1 MRTTLLRTATLL
13 AGFLWLAF
21 AAAAQERS
29 VQGTVF
35 DADGKTPLVGVT
47 VIVRGAPTRGT
58 VSGADGKY
66 SIRAKEGEE
75 LTFTYLGYEQTTQ
88 RIGGGKT
95 RLDVTMQPKA
105 EAIEGIVVTALGM
118 TREQKALGYAV
129 SKVDNQDL
137 TAAVSNNWLDAL
149 SGKVAGLNFDHAS
162 SGPGGSL
169 RVTLRGESTVNMD
182 NNTALFVIDG
192 VPMSSGMTAMG
203 GAAYNNTDAGVD
215 YGNGA
220 ADLNPEDIDNVSVL
234 KGPAATALYGSR
246 AANGAIVITTKA
258 GRSTKGLGITFS
270 SNFSFER
277 AGYWPDFQDEYGPGN
292 NGARTYSFYTV
303 KAEQST
309 TGQAA
314 SRTYSRYTWGPRYE
328 GQKLYQWAS
337 YDPQTGMYTP
347 LDFKPRDW
355 YKGFFETGATY
366 KNSVSISGNNG
377 RGGSIR
383 VSFTDVRN
391 TWIVPN
397 TGYKTQSFSVSF
409 AQKLRFVELAGKVNY
424 YRKDSDNLP
433 MIGYSTSSPTYT
445 LLWSRNNLDIRWYE
459 QEYRQTFTGDPA
471 TRIVYPY
478 ALNNLSDNPYS
489 QAYEQLNTM
498 DRDRVY
504 GNVSAT
510 FDIYKGLKLMLR
522 TGLDMNREFRTRRK
536 PFGTLSNLNGY
547 YRQQNV
553 ENTEMNNDFLLTYE
567 RPLGKFHVNASFGG
581 NSMYQQARVVTSTA
595 EDLLTEGVYNLS
607 NAKSGVITKSQHT
620 RKMVNSLYGL
630 VQLSYDDCLFLDIT
644 GRNDWSSALAPG
656 HWSFFYP
663 SVSASWVLTDTKA
676 LGLRDR
682 MPWLSFLKLR
692 ASWANVG
699 NDTNAFVI
707 NNYYSVTDF
716 SSGYF
721 LPTTWA
727 LYDMKPENVES
738 WEFGLEAKFLR
749 NRITLDAAFYN
760 NTTTDQII
768 NTPVD
773 YSTGVGSKYINAG
786 EIRNRGVELASR
798 LQPVRTKN
806 FNWDINLTWSK
817 NWNKV
822 ISLAPGVDSW
832 VISSGARGQVIATPG
847 GTLGDLYG
855 YGYAKAPEGSYIL
868 NTDGSRTDVSGQTV
882 IDEYGYPVLSTDER
896 IKMGNIQPD
905 WRAGFSTS
913 LKYKGVRLS
922 AAFAAQWGGMAYSL
936 TNAQLSRQ
944 GKLTNTLYG
953 RYGGVLHEGV
963 VARGLDAQGNMVYN
977 PNTTVTEN
985 VVTYYLD
992 RVYSMNNVETSTFDT
1007 SYLKLRELR
1016 LEWTLPKKWVAR
1028 TRVLQDATV
1037 AVFGTNLF
1045 CWTKWPF
1052 YDPEVGTLN
1061 GASITRGFETASYPM
1076 TRTYGF
1082 NIKLSF

>member
-1 MRTTLLRTATLL
+1 MARSPICRSYRLNLKHIQNENNTTTNSDPPGRFSL
-13 AGFLWLAF
+13 AGV
-21 AAAAQERS
+21 RS
-29 VQGTVF
+29 RSPGTFGTGNRVRRRRENPARRCDGNRQG
-35 DADGKTPLVGVT
+35 
-47 VIVRGAPTRGT
+47 RSHRGT

-309 TGQAA
+309 IGQAA

-347 LDFKPRDW
+347 LDFRPRDW

-868 NTDGSRTDVSGQTV
+868 NTDGSRTDVAGQTV

-896 IKMGNIQPD
+896 IKMGNVQPTGAPASRPRSNT
-905 WRAGFSTS
+905 RA
-913 LKYKGVRLS
+913 S
-922 AAFAAQWGGMAYSL
+922 A
-936 TNAQLSRQ
+936 
-944 GKLTNTLYG
+944 
-953 RYGGVLHEGV
+953 
-963 VARGLDAQGNMVYN
+963 
-977 PNTTVTEN
+977 
-985 VVTYYLD
+985 
-992 RVYSMNNVETSTFDT
+992 
-1007 SYLKLRELR
+1007 
-1016 LEWTLPKKWVAR
+1016 
-1028 TRVLQDATV
+1028 
-1037 AVFGTNLF
+1037 
-1045 CWTKWPF
+1045 
-1052 YDPEVGTLN
+1052 
-1061 GASITRGFETASYPM
+1061 
-1076 TRTYGF
+1076 
-1082 NIKLSF
+1082 

>member
-1 MRTTLLRTATLL
+1 MRTKLLRTATLL
-13 AGFLWLAF
+13 AGFLWLAI

-29 VQGTVF
+29 VEGTVF
-35 DADGKTPLVGVT
+35 DGDGKTPLVGVT
-47 VIVRGAPTRGT
+47 VLVKGAPTRGT
-58 VSGADGKY
+58 VTGADGRY

-75 LTFTYLGYEQTTQ
+75 LIFTYLGYEETTL

-95 RLDVTMQPKA
+95 RLDVTMRPKA
-105 EAIEGIVVTALGM
+105 EQIEGVVVTALGM

-129 SKVDNQDL
+129 SKVGNDDL

-162 SGPGGSL
+162 SGPGGSI

-258 GRSTKGLGITFS
+258 GRATKGLGISFS

-303 KAEQST
+303 KADQST
-309 TGQAA
+309 TGEAA

-328 GQKLYQWAS
+328 GQKAYQWAS
-337 YDPQTGMYTP
+337 YDPDTKMYTP

-366 KNSVSISGNNG
+366 KNSVAISGNNG
-377 RGGSIR
+377 KGGSIR
-383 VSFTDVRN
+383 VSFTDTRN

-397 TGYKTQSFSVSF
+397 TGYKSQSFSASF
-409 AQKLRFVELAGKVNY
+409 AQKLRIVELAGKVNY

-445 LLWSRNNLDIRWYE
+445 LLWSRNNLDVGWYE
-459 QEYRQTFTGDPA
+459 QEYRQSKDLYPA
-471 TRIVYPY
+471 
-478 ALNNLSDNPYS
+478 ALNNLSDNPYA

-536 PFGTLSNLNGY
+536 PFGTLSNINGY
-547 YRQQNV
+547 FRQQNV
-553 ENTEMNNDFLLTYE
+553 ENTEMNNDFLVTYE
-567 RPLGKFHVNASFGG
+567 RPMGKFHINVSLGG
-581 NSMYQQARVVTSTA
+581 NSMYQEGRVMTA
-595 EDLLTEGVYNLS
+595 TADELLTEGVYNLS
-607 NAKSGVITKSQHT
+607 NAKSGVITKSQRS

-644 GRNDWSSALAPG
+644 GRNDWSSSLAPG

-682 MPWLSFLKLR
+682 MPWLTFLKLR

-699 NDTNAFVI
+699 NDTSAFVI

-716 SSGYF
+716 ASGYF
-721 LPTTWA
+721 LPTAWA
-727 LYDMKPENVES
+727 LYNMKPENVES
-738 WEFGLEAKFLR
+738 WEAGLEAKFLR
-749 NRITLDAAFYN
+749 NRITFDAAFYN

-773 YSTGVGSKYINAG
+773 YSTGVSSKYINAG

-798 LQPVRTKN
+798 LQPVRTKD

-868 NTDGSRTDVSGQTV
+868 NTDGSRIDVSGQTV
-882 IDEYGYPVLSTDER
+882 VDEHGYPMLASEEMV
-896 IKMGNIQPD
+896 KMGNVQPD

-922 AAFAAQWGGMAYSL
+922 ATFAAQWGGMAYSL
-936 TNAQLSRQ
+936 THAQLSRQ

-1016 LEWTLPKKWVAR
+1016 LEWTLPKKWITR
-1028 TRVLQDATV
+1028 TRVLQGATV

>member
-1 MRTTLLRTATLL
+1 MRTKLLRTATLL
-13 AGFLWLAF
+13 AGFLWLAI

-29 VQGTVF
+29 VEGTVF
-35 DADGKTPLVGVT
+35 DGDGKTPLVGVT
-47 VIVRGAPTRGT
+47 VLVKGAPTRGT
-58 VSGADGKY
+58 VTGADGRY

-75 LTFTYLGYEQTTQ
+75 LTFTYLGYEETTL

-95 RLDVTMQPKA
+95 RLDVTMRPKA
-105 EAIEGIVVTALGM
+105 EQIEGVVVTALGM

-129 SKVDNQDL
+129 SKVGNDDL

-162 SGPGGSL
+162 SGPGGSI

-258 GRSTKGLGITFS
+258 GRATKGLGISFS

-303 KAEQST
+303 KADQST
-309 TGQAA
+309 TGEAA

-328 GQKLYQWAS
+328 GQKAYQWAS
-337 YDPQTGMYTP
+337 YDPDTKMYTP

-366 KNSVSISGNNG
+366 KNSVAISGNNG
-377 RGGSIR
+377 KGGSIR
-383 VSFTDVRN
+383 VSFTDTRN

-397 TGYKTQSFSVSF
+397 TGYKSQSFSVSF
-409 AQKLRFVELAGKVNY
+409 AQKLRIVELAGKVNY

-445 LLWSRNNLDIRWYE
+445 LLWSRNNLDVGWYE
-459 QEYRQTFTGDPA
+459 QEYRQGKDLYPA
-471 TRIVYPY
+471 
-478 ALNNLSDNPYS
+478 ALNNLSDNPYA

-536 PFGTLSNLNGY
+536 PFGTLSNINGY
-547 YRQQNV
+547 FRQQNV
-553 ENTEMNNDFLLTYE
+553 ENTEMNNDFLVTYE
-567 RPLGKFHVNASFGG
+567 RPMGKFYINVSLGG
-581 NSMYQQARVVTSTA
+581 NSMYQEDRVMTA
-595 EDLLTEGVYNLS
+595 TADELLTEGVYNLS
-607 NAKSGVITKSQHT
+607 NAKSGVITKSQRS

-644 GRNDWSSALAPG
+644 GRNDWSSSLAPG

-682 MPWLSFLKLR
+682 MPWLTFLKLR

-699 NDTNAFVI
+699 NDTSAFVI

-716 SSGYF
+716 ASGYF
-721 LPTTWA
+721 LPTAWA
-727 LYDMKPENVES
+727 LYNMKPENVES
-738 WEFGLEAKFLR
+738 WEAGLEAKFLR
-749 NRITLDAAFYN
+749 NRITFDAAFYN

-773 YSTGVGSKYINAG
+773 YSTGVSSKYINAG

-798 LQPVRTKN
+798 LQPVRTKD

-868 NTDGSRTDVSGQTV
+868 NTDGSRIDVSEQTV
-882 IDEYGYPVLSTDER
+882 VDEHGYPMLASEEMV
-896 IKMGNIQPD
+896 KMGNVQPD

-922 AAFAAQWGGMAYSL
+922 ATFAAQWGGMAYSL
-936 TNAQLSRQ
+936 THAQLSRQ

-1016 LEWTLPKKWVAR
+1016 LEWTLPKKWITR
-1028 TRVLQDATV
+1028 TRVLQGATV

>member
-1 MRTTLLRTATLL
+1 MRTKLLRTATLL
-13 AGFLWLAF
+13 AGFLWLAI

-29 VQGTVF
+29 VEGTVF
-35 DADGKTPLVGVT
+35 DGDGKTPLVGVT
-47 VIVRGAPTRGT
+47 VIVKGAPTRGT
-58 VSGADGKY
+58 VTGADGRY

-75 LTFTYLGYEQTTQ
+75 LTFTYLGYEETTL

-95 RLDVTMQPKA
+95 RLDVTMRPKA
-105 EAIEGIVVTALGM
+105 EQIEGVVVTALGM

-129 SKVDNQDL
+129 SKVSNDDL
-137 TAAVSNNWLDAL
+137 TAAVSNNWLGAL

-162 SGPGGSL
+162 SGPGGSI

-258 GRSTKGLGITFS
+258 GRATKGLGISFS

-292 NGARTYSFYTV
+292 NAARTYSFYTV
-303 KAEQST
+303 KAENST
-309 TGQAA
+309 TGEAA
-314 SRTYSRYTWGPRYE
+314 SRSYSRYTWGPRYE
-328 GQKLYQWAS
+328 GQKFYQWAS
-337 YDPQTGMYTP
+337 YDPDTQKYTP
-347 LDFKPRDW
+347 MDFKPRDW

-366 KNSVSISGNNG
+366 KNSVAISGNNG
-377 RGGSIR
+377 KGGSIR
-383 VSFTDVRN
+383 VSFTDTRN

-397 TGYKTQSFSVSF
+397 TGYKSQSFTASF
-409 AQKLRFVELAGKVNY
+409 GQKLRIVELAGKVNY

-433 MIGYSTSSPTYT
+433 MIGYSTASPTYT
-445 LLWSRNNLDIRWYE
+445 LLWSRNNLDVRWYE
-459 QEYRQTFTGDPA
+459 QEYRQGKDL
-471 TRIVYPY
+471 YPI
-478 ALNNLSDNPYS
+478 ALNSLADNPYT

-522 TGLDMNREFRTRRK
+522 SGLDMNREFRTRRK

-553 ENTEMNNDFLLTYE
+553 ENTEMNNDFLVTYE
-567 RPLGKFHVNASFGG
+567 RPLGKFHINVNLGG
-581 NSMYQQARVVTSTA
+581 NSMYQESRVVTSTA
-595 EDLLTEGVYNLS
+595 DELLTEGVYNLA
-607 NAKSGVITKSQHT
+607 NAKSSVITKSQHA

-644 GRNDWSSALAPG
+644 GRNDWSSTLAPG

-699 NDTNAFVI
+699 NDTSPFVI

-738 WEFGLEAKFLR
+738 WEVGLEAKFLK
-749 NRITLDAAFYN
+749 NRITFDAAFYN

-773 YSTGVGSKYINAG
+773 YSTGVSSKYINAG

-832 VISSGARGQVIATPG
+832 VISSGARGQVIASPG

-855 YGYAKAPEGSYIL
+855 YGYEKAPEGSYIL
-868 NTDGSRTDVSGQTV
+868 NTDGSRIDVSGQTV
-882 IDEYGYPVLSTDER
+882 VDDHGYPILSSDKM
-896 IKMGNIQPD
+896 IKMGNVQPD
-905 WRAGFSTS
+905 WRAGLSTS
-913 LKYKGVRLS
+913 LKYKGVSLS
-922 AAFAAQWGGMAYSL
+922 ATFSAQWGGMAYSL
-936 TNAQLSRQ
+936 THCQLSRQ

-963 VARGLDAQGNMVYN
+963 TARGLDAQGKMVYT
-977 PNTTVTEN
+977 PNSTITEST
-985 VVTYYLD
+985 VTYYLD
-992 RVYSMNNVETSTFDT
+992 RVYALNNVETSTFDT
-1007 SYLKLRELR
+1007 SFLKLRELR
-1016 LEWTLPKKWVAR
+1016 LEWTLPKKWITR
-1028 TRVLQDATV
+1028 THVLQGATV

-1045 CWTKWPF
+1045 CWSKWPF

>member
-1 MRTTLLRTATLL
+1 MRTKLLRTATLL
-13 AGFLWLAF
+13 AGFLWLAI

-29 VQGTVF
+29 VEGTVF
-35 DADGKTPLVGVT
+35 DGDGKTPLVGVT
-47 VIVRGAPTRGT
+47 VLVKGAPTRGT
-58 VSGADGKY
+58 VTGADGRY

-75 LTFTYLGYEQTTQ
+75 LTFTYLGYEETTL

-95 RLDVTMQPKA
+95 RLDVTMRPKA
-105 EAIEGIVVTALGM
+105 EQIEGVVVTALGM

-129 SKVDNQDL
+129 SKVGNDDL

-162 SGPGGSL
+162 SGPGGSI

-258 GRSTKGLGITFS
+258 GRATKGLGISFS

-303 KAEQST
+303 KADQST
-309 TGQAA
+309 TGEAA

-328 GQKLYQWAS
+328 GQKAYQWAS
-337 YDPQTGMYTP
+337 YDPDTKMYTP

-366 KNSVSISGNNG
+366 KNSVAISGNNG
-377 RGGSIR
+377 KGGSIR
-383 VSFTDVRN
+383 VSFTDTRN

-397 TGYKTQSFSVSF
+397 TGYKSQSFSVSF
-409 AQKLRFVELAGKVNY
+409 AQKLRIVELAGKVNY

-445 LLWSRNNLDIRWYE
+445 LLWSRNNLDVGWYE
-459 QEYRQTFTGDPA
+459 QEYRQGKGLYPA
-471 TRIVYPY
+471 
-478 ALNNLSDNPYS
+478 ALNNLSDNPYA

-536 PFGTLSNLNGY
+536 PFGTLSNINGY
-547 YRQQNV
+547 FRQQNV
-553 ENTEMNNDFLLTYE
+553 ENTEMNNDFLVTYE
-567 RPLGKFHVNASFGG
+567 RPMGKFHINVSLGG
-581 NSMYQQARVVTSTA
+581 NSMYQEGRVMTA
-595 EDLLTEGVYNLS
+595 TADELLTEGVYNLS
-607 NAKSGVITKSQHT
+607 NAKSGVITKSQRS

-644 GRNDWSSALAPG
+644 GRNDWSSSLAPG

-682 MPWLSFLKLR
+682 MPWLTFLKLR

-699 NDTNAFVI
+699 NDTSAFVI

-716 SSGYF
+716 ASGYF
-721 LPTTWA
+721 LPTAWA
-727 LYDMKPENVES
+727 LYNMKPENVES
-738 WEFGLEAKFLR
+738 WEAGLEAKFLR
-749 NRITLDAAFYN
+749 NRITFDAAFYN

-773 YSTGVGSKYINAG
+773 YSTGVSSKYINAG

-798 LQPVRTKN
+798 LQPVRTKD

-868 NTDGSRTDVSGQTV
+868 NTDGSRIDVSGQTV
-882 IDEYGYPVLSTDER
+882 VDEHGYPMLASEEMV
-896 IKMGNIQPD
+896 KMGNVQPD

-922 AAFAAQWGGMAYSL
+922 ATFAAQWGGMAYSL
-936 TNAQLSRQ
+936 THAQLSRQ

-1016 LEWTLPKKWVAR
+1016 LEWTLPKKWITR
-1028 TRVLQDATV
+1028 TRVLQGATV

>member
-1 MRTTLLRTATLL
+1 MRTKLLRTATLL
-13 AGFLWLAF
+13 AGFLWLAI

-35 DADGKTPLVGVT
+35 DGDGKSPLVGVT
-47 VIVRGAPTRGT
+47 VIVKGAPNRGT
-58 VSGADGKY
+58 VTGADGQY

-75 LTFTYLGYEQTTQ
+75 LTFTYLGYEEVTQ

-95 RLDVTMQPKA
+95 RLDVTMHPKA
-105 EAIEGIVVTALGM
+105 EAIEGVVVTALGM

-258 GRSTKGLGITFS
+258 GKSTKGLGITFS

-303 KAEQST
+303 KADQST
-309 TGQAA
+309 TGEAA

-337 YDPQTGMYTP
+337 YDPETKMYTP

-377 RGGSIR
+377 KGGSIR

-397 TGYKTQSFSVSF
+397 TGYKTQSFSASF
-409 AQKLRFVELAGKVNY
+409 AQKFRIVELSGKINY

-445 LLWSRNNLDIRWYE
+445 LLWSRNNLDVRWYE
-459 QEYRQTFTGDPA
+459 QEYRQGA
-471 TRIVYPY
+471 NLYPN
-478 ALNNLSDNPYS
+478 ALNNLSDNPYT

-547 YRQQNV
+547 FRQQNV
-553 ENTEMNNDFLLTYE
+553 ENTEMNNDFLVTYE
-567 RPLGKFHVNASFGG
+567 RPLGKFHINVNLGG
-581 NSMYQQARVVTSTA
+581 NSMYQESRVVTATA
-595 EDLLTEGVYNLS
+595 DELLTEGVYNLA

-644 GRNDWSSALAPG
+644 GRNDWSSSLAPG

-682 MPWLSFLKLR
+682 MPWLTFLKLR

-699 NDTNAFVI
+699 NDTSAYVI

-727 LYDMKPENVES
+727 LYNMKPENVES

-773 YSTGVGSKYINAG
+773 YSTGVSSKYINAG

-855 YGYAKAPEGSYIL
+855 YGYAKAPAGSYIL
-868 NTDGSRTDVSGQTV
+868 NTDGSRIDVSGQTV
-882 IDEYGYPVLSTDER
+882 IDEHGYPMLASDQMV
-896 IKMGNIQPD
+896 KMGNVQPD
-905 WRAGFSTS
+905 WRAGLSTS
-913 LKYKGVRLS
+913 LKYKGIRLS
-922 AAFAAQWGGMAYSL
+922 ATFAAQWGGMAYSL

-977 PNTTVTEN
+977 PNNTVTEN

-1016 LEWTLPKKWVAR
+1016 LEWTLPKKWITR
-1028 TRVLQDATV
+1028 TRILQDASV

-1045 CWTKWPF
+1045 CWTNWPF

>member
-1 MRTTLLRTATLL
+1 MRTKLLRTATLL
-13 AGFLWLAF
+13 AGFLWLAI

-35 DADGKTPLVGVT
+35 DGDGKSPLVGVT
-47 VIVRGAPTRGT
+47 VIVKGAPNRGT
-58 VSGADGKY
+58 VTGADGQY

-75 LTFTYLGYEQTTQ
+75 LTFTYLGYEEVTQ

-95 RLDVTMQPKA
+95 RLDVTMHPKA
-105 EAIEGIVVTALGM
+105 EAIEGVVVTALGM

-258 GRSTKGLGITFS
+258 GKSTKGLGITFS

-303 KAEQST
+303 KADQST
-309 TGQAA
+309 TGEAA

-328 GQKLYQWAS
+328 RQKLYQWAS
-337 YDPQTGMYTP
+337 YDPETKMYTP

-377 RGGSIR
+377 KGGSIR

-397 TGYKTQSFSVSF
+397 TGYKTQSFSASF
-409 AQKLRFVELAGKVNY
+409 AQKFRIVELSGKINY

-445 LLWSRNNLDIRWYE
+445 LLWSRNNLDVRWYE
-459 QEYRQTFTGDPA
+459 QEYRQGA
-471 TRIVYPY
+471 NLYPN
-478 ALNNLSDNPYS
+478 ALNNLSDNPYT

-547 YRQQNV
+547 FRQQNV
-553 ENTEMNNDFLLTYE
+553 ENTEMNNDFLVTYE
-567 RPLGKFHVNASFGG
+567 RPLGKFHINVNLGG
-581 NSMYQQARVVTSTA
+581 NSMNFSRRASTTSQTPSRASSPKASTPARWSTA
-595 EDLLTEGVYNLS
+595 
-607 NAKSGVITKSQHT
+607 
-620 RKMVNSLYGL
+620 
-630 VQLSYDDCLFLDIT
+630 
-644 GRNDWSSALAPG
+644 
-656 HWSFFYP
+656 
-663 SVSASWVLTDTKA
+663 
-676 LGLRDR
+676 
-682 MPWLSFLKLR
+682 
-692 ASWANVG
+692 
-699 NDTNAFVI
+699 
-707 NNYYSVTDF
+707 
-716 SSGYF
+716 
-721 LPTTWA
+721 
-727 LYDMKPENVES
+727 
-738 WEFGLEAKFLR
+738 
-749 NRITLDAAFYN
+749 
-760 NTTTDQII
+760 
-768 NTPVD
+768 
-773 YSTGVGSKYINAG
+773 STGWCS
-786 EIRNRGVELASR
+786 
-798 LQPVRTKN
+798 
-806 FNWDINLTWSK
+806 
-817 NWNKV
+817 
-822 ISLAPGVDSW
+822 
-832 VISSGARGQVIATPG
+832 
-847 GTLGDLYG
+847 
-855 YGYAKAPEGSYIL
+855 
-868 NTDGSRTDVSGQTV
+868 
-882 IDEYGYPVLSTDER
+882 
-896 IKMGNIQPD
+896 
-905 WRAGFSTS
+905 
-913 LKYKGVRLS
+913 
-922 AAFAAQWGGMAYSL
+922 
-936 TNAQLSRQ
+936 
-944 GKLTNTLYG
+944 
-953 RYGGVLHEGV
+953 
-963 VARGLDAQGNMVYN
+963 
-977 PNTTVTEN
+977 
-985 VVTYYLD
+985 
-992 RVYSMNNVETSTFDT
+992 
-1007 SYLKLRELR
+1007 
-1016 LEWTLPKKWVAR
+1016 
-1028 TRVLQDATV
+1028 
-1037 AVFGTNLF
+1037 
-1045 CWTKWPF
+1045 
-1052 YDPEVGTLN
+1052 
-1061 GASITRGFETASYPM
+1061 
-1076 TRTYGF
+1076 
-1082 NIKLSF
+1082 

>member
-1 MRTTLLRTATLL
+1 MRTKLLRTATLL
-13 AGFLWLAF
+13 AGFLWLAI

-35 DADGKTPLVGVT
+35 DGDGKSPLVGVT
-47 VIVRGAPTRGT
+47 VIVKGAPNGGT
-58 VSGADGKY
+58 VTGADGQY

-75 LTFTYLGYEQTTQ
+75 LTFTYLGYEEVTQ

-95 RLDVTMQPKA
+95 RLDVTMHPKA
-105 EAIEGIVVTALGM
+105 EAIEGVVVTALGM

-258 GRSTKGLGITFS
+258 GKSTKGLGITFS

-303 KAEQST
+303 KADQST
-309 TGQAA
+309 TGEAA

-328 GQKLYQWAS
+328 RQKLYQWAS
-337 YDPQTGMYTP
+337 YDPETKMYTP

-377 RGGSIR
+377 KGGSIR

-397 TGYKTQSFSVSF
+397 TGYKTQSFSASF
-409 AQKLRFVELAGKVNY
+409 AQKFRIVELSGKINY

-445 LLWSRNNLDIRWYE
+445 LLWSRNNLDVRWYE
-459 QEYRQTFTGDPA
+459 QEYRQGA
-471 TRIVYPY
+471 NLYPN
-478 ALNNLSDNPYS
+478 ALNNLSDNPYT

-547 YRQQNV
+547 FRQQNV
-553 ENTEMNNDFLLTYE
+553 ENTEMNNDFLVTYE
-567 RPLGKFHVNASFGG
+567 RPLGKFHINVNLGG
-581 NSMYQQARVVTSTA
+581 NSMYQESRVVTATA
-595 EDLLTEGVYNLS
+595 DELLTEGVYNLA

-644 GRNDWSSALAPG
+644 GRNDWSSSLAPG

-682 MPWLSFLKLR
+682 MPWLTFLKLR

-699 NDTNAFVI
+699 NDTSAYVI

-727 LYDMKPENVES
+727 LYNMKPENVES

-773 YSTGVGSKYINAG
+773 YSTGVSSKYINAG

-855 YGYAKAPEGSYIL
+855 YGYAKAPAGSYIL
-868 NTDGSRTDVSGQTV
+868 NTDGSRIDVSGQTV
-882 IDEYGYPVLSTDER
+882 IDEHGYPMLASDQMV
-896 IKMGNIQPD
+896 KMGNVQPD
-905 WRAGFSTS
+905 WRAGLSTS
-913 LKYKGVRLS
+913 LKYKGIRLS
-922 AAFAAQWGGMAYSL
+922 ATFAAQWGGMAYSL

-977 PNTTVTEN
+977 PNNTVTEN

-1016 LEWTLPKKWVAR
+1016 LEWTLPKKWITR
-1028 TRVLQDATV
+1028 TRILQDASV

-1045 CWTKWPF
+1045 CWTNWPF

>member
-1 MRTTLLRTATLL
+1 MRTKLLRTATLL
-13 AGFLWLAF
+13 AGFLWLAI

-29 VQGTVF
+29 VEGTVF
-35 DADGKTPLVGVT
+35 DGDGKTPLVGVT
-47 VIVRGAPTRGT
+47 VLVKGAPTRGT
-58 VSGADGKY
+58 VTGADGRY

-75 LTFTYLGYEQTTQ
+75 LTFTYLGYEETTL

-95 RLDVTMQPKA
+95 RLDVTMRPKA
-105 EAIEGIVVTALGM
+105 EQIEGVVVTALGM

-129 SKVDNQDL
+129 SKVGNDDL

-162 SGPGGSL
+162 SGPGGSI

-258 GRSTKGLGITFS
+258 GRATKGLGISFS

-303 KAEQST
+303 KADQST
-309 TGQAA
+309 TGEAA

-328 GQKLYQWAS
+328 GQKAYQWAS
-337 YDPQTGMYTP
+337 YDPDTKMYTP

-366 KNSVSISGNNG
+366 KNSVAISGNNG
-377 RGGSIR
+377 KGGSIR
-383 VSFTDVRN
+383 VSFTDTRN

-397 TGYKTQSFSVSF
+397 TGYKSQSFSASF
-409 AQKLRFVELAGKVNY
+409 AQKLRIVELAGKVNY

-445 LLWSRNNLDIRWYE
+445 LLWSRNNLDVGWYE
-459 QEYRQTFTGDPA
+459 QEYRQGKDLYPA
-471 TRIVYPY
+471 
-478 ALNNLSDNPYS
+478 ALNNLSDNPYA

-536 PFGTLSNLNGY
+536 PFGTLSNINGY
-547 YRQQNV
+547 FRQQNV
-553 ENTEMNNDFLLTYE
+553 ENTEMNNDFLVTYE
-567 RPLGKFHVNASFGG
+567 RPMGKFHINVSLGG
-581 NSMYQQARVVTSTA
+581 NSMYQEGRVMTA
-595 EDLLTEGVYNLS
+595 TADELLTEGVYNLS
-607 NAKSGVITKSQHT
+607 NAKSGVITKSQRS

-644 GRNDWSSALAPG
+644 GRNDWSSSLAPG

-682 MPWLSFLKLR
+682 MPWLTFLKLR

-699 NDTNAFVI
+699 NDTSAFVI

-716 SSGYF
+716 ASGYF
-721 LPTTWA
+721 LPTAWA
-727 LYDMKPENVES
+727 LYNMKPENVES
-738 WEFGLEAKFLR
+738 WEAGLEAKFLR
-749 NRITLDAAFYN
+749 NRITFDAAFYN

-773 YSTGVGSKYINAG
+773 YSTGVSSKYINAG

-798 LQPVRTKN
+798 LQPVRTKD

-868 NTDGSRTDVSGQTV
+868 NTDGSRIDVSGQTV
-882 IDEYGYPVLSTDER
+882 VDEHGYPMLASEEMV
-896 IKMGNIQPD
+896 KMGNVQPD

-922 AAFAAQWGGMAYSL
+922 ATFAAQWGGMAYSL
-936 TNAQLSRQ
+936 THAQLSRQ

-1016 LEWTLPKKWVAR
+1016 LEWTLPKKWITR
-1028 TRVLQDATV
+1028 TRVLQGATV

>member
-35 DADGKTPLVGVT
+35 DGDGKTPLVGVT

-292 NGARTYSFYTV
+292 NGTRTYSFYTV

-459 QEYRQTFTGDPA
+459 QEYRQTFTGDP
-471 TRIVYPY
+471 IVYPY

-868 NTDGSRTDVSGQTV
+868 NSDGSRADVSGQTV

-896 IKMGNIQPD
+896 IKMGNVQPD

-913 LKYKGVRLS
+913 LKYKGIRLS

>member
-1 MRTTLLRTATLL
+1 MRTKLLRTATLL
-13 AGFLWLAF
+13 AGFLWLAI

-29 VQGTVF
+29 VEGTVF
-35 DADGKTPLVGVT
+35 DGDGKTPLVGVT
-47 VIVRGAPTRGT
+47 VIVKGAPTRGT
-58 VSGADGKY
+58 VTGADGRY

-75 LTFTYLGYEQTTQ
+75 LTFTYLGYEETTL

-95 RLDVTMQPKA
+95 RLDVTMRPKA
-105 EAIEGIVVTALGM
+105 EQIEGVVVTALGM

-129 SKVDNQDL
+129 SKVGNDDL

-162 SGPGGSL
+162 SGPGGSI

-258 GRSTKGLGITFS
+258 GRATKGLGISFS

-303 KAEQST
+303 KADQST
-309 TGQAA
+309 TGEAA

-328 GQKLYQWAS
+328 GQKAYQWAS
-337 YDPQTGMYTP
+337 YDPDTKMYTP

-355 YKGFFETGATY
+355 YKGFFETGTTY
-366 KNSVSISGNNG
+366 KNSVAISGNNG
-377 RGGSIR
+377 KGGSIR
-383 VSFTDVRN
+383 VSFTDTRN

-397 TGYKTQSFSVSF
+397 TGYKSQSFSVSF
-409 AQKLRFVELAGKVNY
+409 AQKLRIVELAGKVNY

-445 LLWSRNNLDIRWYE
+445 LLWSRNNLDVGWYE
-459 QEYRQTFTGDPA
+459 QEYRQGKDLYPA
-471 TRIVYPY
+471 
-478 ALNNLSDNPYS
+478 ALNNLSDNPYA

-504 GNVSAT
+504 GNVSVT

-536 PFGTLSNLNGY
+536 PFGTLSNINGY
-547 YRQQNV
+547 FRQQNV
-553 ENTEMNNDFLLTYE
+553 ENTEMNNDFLVTYE
-567 RPLGKFHVNASFGG
+567 RPIGKFHINVSLGG
-581 NSMYQQARVVTSTA
+581 NSMYQEGRVMTA
-595 EDLLTEGVYNLS
+595 TADELLTEGVYNLS
-607 NAKSGVITKSQHT
+607 NAKSGVITKSQRS

-644 GRNDWSSALAPG
+644 GRNDWSSSLAPG

-682 MPWLSFLKLR
+682 MPWLTFLKLR

-699 NDTNAFVI
+699 NDTSAFVI

-716 SSGYF
+716 ASGYF
-721 LPTTWA
+721 LPTAWA
-727 LYDMKPENVES
+727 LYNMKPENVES
-738 WEFGLEAKFLR
+738 WEAGLEAKFLR
-749 NRITLDAAFYN
+749 NRITFDAAFYN

-773 YSTGVGSKYINAG
+773 YSTGVSSKYINAG

-798 LQPVRTKN
+798 LQPVRTKD

-868 NTDGSRTDVSGQTV
+868 NTDGSRIDVSGQTV
-882 IDEYGYPVLSTDER
+882 VDEHGYPMLASEEMV
-896 IKMGNIQPD
+896 KMGNVQPD

-922 AAFAAQWGGMAYSL
+922 ATFAAQWGGMAYSL
-936 TNAQLSRQ
+936 THAQLSRQ

-1016 LEWTLPKKWVAR
+1016 LEWTLPKKWITR
-1028 TRVLQDATV
+1028 TRVLQGATV

>member
-1 MRTTLLRTATLL
+1 MRTKLLRTATLL
-13 AGFLWLAF
+13 AGFLWLAI

-29 VQGTVF
+29 VEGTVF
-35 DADGKTPLVGVT
+35 DGDGKTPLVGVT
-47 VIVRGAPTRGT
+47 VIVKGAPTRGT
-58 VSGADGKY
+58 VTGADGRY

-75 LTFTYLGYEQTTQ
+75 LTFTYLGYEETTL

-95 RLDVTMQPKA
+95 RLDVTMRPKA
-105 EAIEGIVVTALGM
+105 EQIEGVVVTALGM

-129 SKVDNQDL
+129 SKVGNDDL

-162 SGPGGSL
+162 SGPGGSI

-258 GRSTKGLGITFS
+258 GRATKGLGISFS

-303 KAEQST
+303 KADQST
-309 TGQAA
+309 TGEAA

-328 GQKLYQWAS
+328 GQKAYQWAS
-337 YDPQTGMYTP
+337 YDPDTKMYTP

-366 KNSVSISGNNG
+366 KNSVAISGNNG
-377 RGGSIR
+377 KGGSIR
-383 VSFTDVRN
+383 VSFTDTRN

-397 TGYKTQSFSVSF
+397 TGYKSQSFSVSF
-409 AQKLRFVELAGKVNY
+409 AQKLRIVELAGKVNY

-445 LLWSRNNLDIRWYE
+445 LLWSRNNLDVGWYE
-459 QEYRQTFTGDPA
+459 QEYRQGKDLYPA
-471 TRIVYPY
+471 
-478 ALNNLSDNPYS
+478 ALNNLSDNPYA

-536 PFGTLSNLNGY
+536 PFGTLSNINGY
-547 YRQQNV
+547 FRQQNV
-553 ENTEMNNDFLLTYE
+553 ENTEMNNDFLVTYE
-567 RPLGKFHVNASFGG
+567 RPMGKFHINVSLGG
-581 NSMYQQARVVTSTA
+581 NSMYQEGRVMTA
-595 EDLLTEGVYNLS
+595 TADELLTEGVYNLS
-607 NAKSGVITKSQHT
+607 NAKSGVITKSQRS

-644 GRNDWSSALAPG
+644 GRNDWSSSLAPG

-682 MPWLSFLKLR
+682 MPWLTFLKLR

-699 NDTNAFVI
+699 NDTSAFVI

-716 SSGYF
+716 ASGYF
-721 LPTTWA
+721 LPTAWA
-727 LYDMKPENVES
+727 LYNMKPENVES
-738 WEFGLEAKFLR
+738 WEAGLEAKFLR
-749 NRITLDAAFYN
+749 NRITFDAAFYN

-773 YSTGVGSKYINAG
+773 YSTGVSSKYINAG

-798 LQPVRTKN
+798 LQPVRTKD

-868 NTDGSRTDVSGQTV
+868 NTDGSRIDVSGQTV
-882 IDEYGYPVLSTDER
+882 VDEHGYPMLASEEMV
-896 IKMGNIQPD
+896 KMGNVQPD

-922 AAFAAQWGGMAYSL
+922 ATFAAQWGGMAYSL
-936 TNAQLSRQ
+936 THAQLSRQ

>member
-1 MRTTLLRTATLL
+1 MRTKLLRTATLL
-13 AGFLWLAF
+13 AGFLWLAI

-29 VQGTVF
+29 VEGTVF
-35 DADGKTPLVGVT
+35 DGDGKTPLVGVT
-47 VIVRGAPTRGT
+47 VIVKGAPTRGT
-58 VSGADGKY
+58 VTGADGRY

-75 LTFTYLGYEQTTQ
+75 LTFTYLGYEETTL

-95 RLDVTMQPKA
+95 RLDVTMRPKA
-105 EAIEGIVVTALGM
+105 EQIEGVVVTALGM

-129 SKVDNQDL
+129 SKVGNDDL

-162 SGPGGSL
+162 SGPGGSI

-258 GRSTKGLGITFS
+258 GRETKGLGISFS

-292 NGARTYSFYTV
+292 NGARTYSFYNV
-303 KAEQST
+303 KADQST
-309 TGQAA
+309 TGEAA

-337 YDPQTGMYTP
+337 YDPDTKMYTP
-347 LDFKPRDW
+347 MDFKPRDW

-377 RGGSIR
+377 KGGSIR
-383 VSFTDVRN
+383 VSFTDTRN

-397 TGYKTQSFSVSF
+397 TGYKSQSFSVSF
-409 AQKLRFVELAGKVNY
+409 AQKLRIVELAGKVNY

-445 LLWSRNNLDIRWYE
+445 LLWSRNNLDVRWYE
-459 QEYRQTFTGDPA
+459 QEYRQGKDLYPA
-471 TRIVYPY
+471 
-478 ALNNLSDNPYS
+478 ALNNLSDNPYA

-536 PFGTLSNLNGY
+536 PFGTLSNINGY
-547 YRQQNV
+547 FRQQNV
-553 ENTEMNNDFLLTYE
+553 ENTEMNNDFLATYE
-567 RPLGKFHVNASFGG
+567 RPIGKFHINVSLGG
-581 NSMYQQARVVTSTA
+581 NSMYQEGRVMTA
-595 EDLLTEGVYNLS
+595 TADELLTEGVYNLS
-607 NAKSGVITKSQHT
+607 NAKSGVITKSQRS

-644 GRNDWSSALAPG
+644 GRNDWSSTLAPG

-682 MPWLSFLKLR
+682 MPWLTFLKLR

-699 NDTNAFVI
+699 NDTSAFVI

-716 SSGYF
+716 ASGYF
-721 LPTTWA
+721 LPTAWA
-727 LYDMKPENVES
+727 LYNMKPENVES
-738 WEFGLEAKFLR
+738 WEAGLEAKFLR
-749 NRITLDAAFYN
+749 NRITFDAAFYN

-773 YSTGVGSKYINAG
+773 YSTGVSSKYINAG

-798 LQPVRTKN
+798 LQPVRTKD

-868 NTDGSRTDVSGQTV
+868 NTDGSRIDVSGQTV
-882 IDEYGYPVLSTDER
+882 VDEHGYPMLASEEMV
-896 IKMGNIQPD
+896 KMGNVQPD

-922 AAFAAQWGGMAYSL
+922 ATFAAQWGGMAYSL
-936 TNAQLSRQ
+936 THAQLSRQ

-992 RVYSMNNVETSTFDT
+992 RVYSMNNVETSAFDT

-1016 LEWTLPKKWVAR
+1016 LEWTLPKKWITR
-1028 TRVLQDATV
+1028 TRVLQGATV